1 MEQVLRGCAR
11 TTAAVR
17 RAIQHGQQSLYVP
30 AEQYGIN
37 SKTVAKWKKRTFAE
51 DAPTGPKEV
60 RSTTS

>member
-11 TTAAVR
+11 TTVAVR

-37 SKTVAKWKKRTFAE
+37 SKSKRGLKTALHCL
-51 DAPTGPKEV
+51 
-60 RSTTS
+60 S